1 MSRLDS
7 GPGRVPP
14 SADAG
19 NWRRWSLLAVILIS
33 CLAGYGL
40 SRIRIDDDLRSLL
53 RSVRP
58 TSLFSA
64 SDAQLVDEEFALVDA
79 IGNRFGAPDRD
90 CIIRLNCPEGDIFH
104 EPGLSQL
111 RSLVKD
117 LEELPDVSQVRSIFD
132 VRRQGVAGA
141 ILPVIPQVGRPAR
154 PPNTH

>member
-14 SADAG
+14 PANFG
-19 NWRRWSLLAVILIS
+19 KWRQWSLLAVILIS

-58 TSLFSA
+58 TSLFST
-64 SDAQLVDEEFALVDA
+64 SDATRVDEEFALIDA

-90 CIIRLNCPEGDIFH
+90 CIIRVNRPEGDIFD

-117 LEELPDVSQVRSIFD
+117 LEQLPDVSQVRSMFE

-141 ILPVIPQVGRPAR
+141 LLPVIP
-154 PPNTH
+154 

>member
-1 MSRLDS
+1 MAANNPTNRSGTTTADRLLLASRCSNPMPVRSTNMPRLDS

-14 SADAG
+14 PADAG

-58 TSLFSA
+58 TSLFSGSGAA
-64 SDAQLVDEEFALVDA
+64 SVDEEFALIDA

-90 CIIRLNCPEGDIFH
+90 CIIRLKCIDGDIF
-104 EPGLSQL
+104 
-111 RSLVKD
+111 RWAD
-117 LEELPDVSQVRSIFD
+117 IRAFF
-132 VRRQGVAGA
+132 
-141 ILPVIPQVGRPAR
+141 
-154 PPNTH
+154 